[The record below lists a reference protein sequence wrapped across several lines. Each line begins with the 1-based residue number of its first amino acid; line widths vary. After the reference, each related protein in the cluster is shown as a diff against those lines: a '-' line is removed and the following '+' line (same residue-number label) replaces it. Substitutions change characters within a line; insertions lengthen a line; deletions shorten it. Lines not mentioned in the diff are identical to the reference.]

1 MTFQGAYLDNLGM
14 SAGFKRGH
22 LDLLI
27 LSVLARGPLH
37 GYAAI
42 GALRD
47 RSGGLFDLAEGT
59 VYPALYRLERAGLIA
74 SEWERAS
81 GRKRRLYALTRL
93 GRAGLARQTAQW
105 RRWSGGL
112 DMVLGWSGR

>member
-1 MTFQGAYLDNLGM
+1 MNAD
-14 SAGFKRGH
+14 FKRGH

-42 GALRD
+42 AALRD

-59 VYPALYRLERAGLIA
+59 VYPALHRLERVGLIA

-81 GRKRRLYALTRL
+81 GRKRCRYALTKT
-93 GRAGLARQTAQW
+93 GHAALARQTTQW

-112 DMVLGWSGR
+112 NMVLGWSGK

>member
-1 MTFQGAYLDNLGM
+1 MTNDLKH
-14 SAGFKRGH
+14 SH
-22 LDLLI
+22 LDLLV
-27 LSVLARGPLH
+27 LSVLERGPLH

-42 GALRD
+42 SALRD

-59 VYPALYRLERAGLIA
+59 IYPALHRLERSGLIE

-81 GRKRRLYALTRL
+81 GRKRRLYALTRS
-93 GRAGLARQTAQW
+93 GRTALARRAAEW

-112 DMVLGWSGR
+112 NMVLGWIGR

>member
-1 MTFQGAYLDNLGM
+1 M
-14 SAGFKRGH
+14 SADFKRNH

-27 LSVLARGPLH
+27 LSVLERGSRH
-37 GYAAI
+37 GYAVIA
-42 GALRD
+42 ALRE

-59 VYPALYRLERAGLIA
+59 VYPTLHRLERSGLIA

-81 GRKRRLYALTRL
+81 GRKRRLYTLTRS
-93 GRAGLARQTAQW
+93 GRAALARQTAQW

-112 DMVLGWSGR
+112 NMVLERSR